1 MSKNQPIMSSY
12 WCSGLSWNFSC
23 TCAVSVLLL
32 KAGATVNHH
41 LLLEGAI
48 LSLSPPRPLSAY
60 LINSLSPF
68 SPPWQ
73 VSSSTAASLKT
84 TRSDSRETGESWLH
98 NKDLL
103 WWWNVLQGPK
113 HPLREISPSD
123 NSRLTLAPE
132 PWGWGMRRRD
142 PNLIGSAAWG
152 GSGVTKSNSRQ
163 AAVMHN

>member
-1 MSKNQPIMSSY
+1 MSN
-12 WCSGLSWNFSC
+12 WCSGLSWNFSR

-41 LLLEGAI
+41 LVPEGAI
-48 LSLSPPRPLSAY
+48 LSISAPRLSLCLPNKLSP
-60 LINSLSPF
+60 SPF

-73 VSSSTAASLKT
+73 VSSSTAASRKT

-132 PWGWGMRRRD
+132 PWGMRDEGGGGILTWLDRR
-142 PNLIGSAAWG
+142 LEG
-152 GSGVTKSNSRQ
+152 GARNKIK
-163 AAVMHN
+163 